1 MTFHNLSLHFRLSNQ
16 KKKIIFNRLNYH
28 FPDHGMI
35 VITGDSGVGKS
46 SLLKLIANIIKP
58 TFGKVTLPSYSGL
71 KGPLYL
77 SDQLSLIP
85 DWSVNDYLN
94 HSGQQTNLK
103 QLGFVNEDLNKKYRQ
118 LSIGQQVRL
127 KVILFLGQPAY
138 VYLLDEPTHALDDY
152 NRNKLIEFLI
162 NQSRHKSII
171 IATHDQTLIKKADVE
186 FNIQSAFKT
195 SIIYQRPQSNFTNDD
210 GMIEKQP
217 KANLWPRWF
226 RRLET
231 LHRGGAIGWVLS
243 IATSIVQIALFLL
256 TTITFQMHH
265 QWNQYAHLVKT
276 DPWLEVV
283 EIQTVP
289 IHDSPFQLVKNSYPS
304 QDSFNVLFQD
314 INTALWLVDLS
325 YWFPKTIDI
334 NNLKVNIRFIDLPFD
349 EGYITT
355 SWIYPKQTLPET
367 LTLST
372 LSVPNL
378 ADTFT
383 FSGPI
388 HLLNHRPPLTWFEPP
403 QLLLSYWQWLSILS
417 EHKTMVEN
425 VSSSYF
431 STYLKFLP
439 PAHALIYHS
448 NHRQM
453 RLLETLPQHP
463 WRFTIP
469 TEKAYPLIQ
478 PLMVPLLSFLPVFL
492 ISLVMIW
499 MALWW
504 STLHWIYQQQRRHWQ
519 WMIIMHQ
526 SFKTIW
532 FHLTRRV
539 YNRSMIIHGVTL
551 FLFTILMPFQ
561 SIVPYP
567 HLIGILVVQLTIW
580 VTIESL
586 RLKIKSWFK
595 HA

>member
-1 MTFHNLSLHFRLSNQ
+1 MTFHNLSLHFRLLNQ

-28 FPDHGMI
+28 FPDQGMI

-46 SLLKLIANIIKP
+46 SLLKLIAKIIKP
-58 TFGKVTLPSYSGL
+58 TFGKVILPYSSGL
-71 KGPLYL
+71 KGPIYL

-85 DWSVNDYLN
+85 DWRVSDYLN
-94 HSGQQTNLK
+94 NSGQEINLR

-127 KVILFLGQPAY
+127 KVILFLGQPAN

-162 NQSRHKSII
+162 NQSHHKSII
-171 IATHDQTLIKKADVE
+171 IATHDQTLINKANVQL
-186 FNIQSAFKT
+186 NIQSAFNT
-195 SIIYQRPQSNFTNDD
+195 SIIYQKHQSNCTNDD
-210 GMIEKQP
+210 EMIEKQP
-217 KANLWPRWF
+217 KTNLWTSWF
-226 RRLET
+226 RRLES
-231 LHRGGAIGWVLS
+231 LHRGGTIGWVLS
-243 IATSIVQIALFLL
+243 IAVSILQIALFLL
-256 TTITFQMHH
+256 ATITFQLHH
-265 QWNQYAHLVKT
+265 QWNQYDQLVKT

-289 IHDSPFQLVKNSYPS
+289 IHDSPFQLVKNFYPS

-325 YWFPKTIDI
+325 YWFPKTIEI
-334 NNLKVNIRFIDLPFD
+334 NNIKVNIRFIDLPFD

-355 SWIYPKQTLPET
+355 SWIFPKKTLPDT
-367 LTLST
+367 LKLTTL
-372 LSVPNL
+372 LVPNL
-378 ADTFT
+378 ADTLT

-388 HLLNHRPPLTWFEPP
+388 HILNHRFPLTWFEPP
-403 QLLLSYWQWLSILS
+403 QLLLSYWQWLSILNKH
-417 EHKTMVEN
+417 ELIVEN
-425 VSSSYF
+425 ERSSYF

-439 PAHALIYHS
+439 PSHALIYNS
-448 NHRQM
+448 NHHQR
-453 RLLETLPQHP
+453 RLLETLTQHP

-478 PLMVPLLSFLPVFL
+478 TLMVPLLSFLPVFL
-492 ISLVMIW
+492 ISLFMIW
-499 MALWW
+499 IALWW
-504 STLHWIYQQQRRHWQ
+504 STLHWIYQQQSRHWQ

-526 SFKTIW
+526 SFKVIW

-539 YNRSMIIHGVTL
+539 YNQSIIIHVVTL
-551 FLFTILMPFQ
+551 LLFTILMPFQ
-561 SIVPYP
+561 RIVPHP
-567 HLIGILVVQLTIW
+567 NLIGILFVQMTIF
-580 VTIESL
+580 VSIESL
-586 RLKIKSWFK
+586 RLNIRSWFK